1 MQDVFE
7 LLVPHR
13 QGHYQDERVWT
24 DATYSRS
31 SWVWSH
37 NGNYI
42 SSRSFRNLVFSHS
55 TTRAC
60 GFAMVHTSSGG
71 IIFSPTTTEDLIAD
85 RCSATYLPLF
95 AGATLC
101 SSACDDVDT
110 KACELLANK
119 RPDLCSDPCLSTLCN
134 RYCGHC
140 PVKCYQCD
148 EVNFPQNCTN
158 IVDCPSKDHY
168 CYTTQSFASD
178 FREIYRMGCAL
189 KSICSLYLG
198 PDTNRRNIDV
208 NGACCTQDNC
218 NNRLPYDIITSQT
231 LPSQSVSTVN
241 CYTCDDINSLTDCKN
256 TTHCASGSECFAYE
270 TLTKDFRQ
278 VYRVGC
284 VQQQFCS
291 RFTGSGTGQSI
302 IGRRDEGFILK
313 GSCCTSNLCNDHI
326 NFIQPPTT
334 SIPQQGGQFTLFT
347 NKSLCQDHTTC
358 PIGYSE
364 TRNSCYMVGPNEL
377 DWGDAKEYCEKH
389 CGRLIDFA
397 NKDELLA
404 VTNLLIPNVDGQ
416 FQDEFAWVGAK
427 YINREWVWTNNGN
440 LVNNKDFDS
449 LTSSHPRTH
458 ICGFVRVYMDTNPGE
473 LREELFE
480 ENCDR
485 LFSPLCEA
493 PKV

>member
-1 MQDVFE
+1 MAYMLWAV
-7 LLVPHR
+7 L
-13 QGHYQDERVWT
+13 
-24 DATYSRS
+24 
-31 SWVWSH
+31 
-37 NGNYI
+37 
-42 SSRSFRNLVFSHS
+42 
-55 TTRAC
+55 
-60 GFAMVHTSSGG
+60 MV
-71 IIFSPTTTEDLIAD
+71 
-85 RCSATYLPLF
+85 

-101 SSACDDVDT
+101 SSACDDVDK

-158 IVDCPSKDHY
+158 IVYCPSKDHY

-231 LPSQSVSTVN
+231 LPSQSVSTVILPSGASTLNQNSCTNLDDTACARMNQADPSLCSSGGCFASLCPGVCGSCFN

-334 SIPQQGGQFTLFT
+334 SIPQQGVCTG
-347 NKSLCQDHTTC
+347 SYDSQDHTTC

>member
-1 MQDVFE
+1 MFACRISFMDVIVNHIKKLTRLRQFYDAE
-7 LLVPHR
+7 LFS
-13 QGHYQDERVWT
+13 QSG
-24 DATYSRS
+24 
-31 SWVWSH
+31 
-37 NGNYI
+37 I
-42 SSRSFRNLVFSHS
+42 S
-55 TTRAC
+55 
-60 GFAMVHTSSGG
+60 
-71 IIFSPTTTEDLIAD
+71 
-85 RCSATYLPLF
+85 
-95 AGATLC
+95 GATLC
-101 SSACDDVDT
+101 AAACDDVDT

-119 RPDLCSDPCLSTLCN
+119 RPDLCSDPCLSKLCN

-140 PVKCYQCD
+140 PILSSGASTL
-148 EVNFPQNCTN
+148 NQNSCTN
-158 IVDCPSKDHY
+158 LDDTACARLNQADPSL
-168 CYTTQSFASD
+168 CSSGGCFASLCPGVCGSC
-178 FREIYRMGCAL
+178 F
-189 KSICSLYLG
+189 
-198 PDTNRRNIDV
+198 
-208 NGACCTQDNC
+208 
-218 NNRLPYDIITSQT
+218 
-231 LPSQSVSTVN
+231 N
-241 CYTCDDINSLTDCKN
+241 CYKCDNINSLTDCKN
-256 TTHCASGSECFAYE
+256 TTLCTSGSECFAYE

-334 SIPQQGGQFTLFT
+334 SIPQQGVCTG
-347 NKSLCQDHTTC
+347 SYGSQDHTFC
-358 PIGYSE
+358 PTGYAE

-397 NKDELLA
+397 NKDELQA

-427 YINREWVWTNNGN
+427 YVNREWIWTNDGS
-440 LVNNKDFDS
+440 LVNEKDFDS

-480 ENCDR
+480 EHCDR
-485 LFSPLCEA
+485 LFLPLCEA